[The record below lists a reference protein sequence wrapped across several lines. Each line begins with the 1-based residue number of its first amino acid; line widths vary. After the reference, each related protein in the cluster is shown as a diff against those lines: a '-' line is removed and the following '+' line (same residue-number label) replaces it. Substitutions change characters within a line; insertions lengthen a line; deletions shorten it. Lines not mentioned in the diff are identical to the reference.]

1 VKLQVA
7 LKLKTLY
14 MKNIEAE
21 KDELVLQNE
30 SGTYAIIPANKRE
43 EVKRLLSEGCYD
55 CIDRIVE
62 SLPKASDY
70 AEDGSLFPG
79 WDKVKTMLN
88 PYNWGVSDY
97 TDKYSDKD
105 AAFSA
110 ARKAGEKEYLYNGI
124 RYTTDYD
131 LSQEEIPNKGDRLVN
146 TALKMA
152 EKKVDITRPPLGRT
166 EFKREYR
173 DNTCVKGVCD
183 IYKSAGINSGIPD
196 DVYDNRT
203 FAQNYKDYGFEL
215 IDNKDLKPGD
225 VVQYYNDNIAEASDY
240 NLEHFPY
247 HLGVAV
253 GNDEY
258 VSDGSKFD
266 PMQKSSLYYYDDK
279 ERKDP
284 FLVYR
289 KTSKFFTDKELSEL
303 DPNKKNFNTLA
314 LQKELANRG
323 YDLSESIKKDG
334 SFDGIWGD
342 ETKSAL
348 LDYQSKNNKI
358 KAADGLVIDP
368 PTKDWRTYSKEFD
381 AIPYNLDKEI
391 NDRFINRSSK
401 SKLQDENKWIA
412 ETKENIKQRRINEK
426 IKYIADKLIEN
437 NPQGNMSRV
446 DYLEQ
451 FGDEAED
458 IIKTAYPKFSP
469 TLWQETARGL
479 ESLTEAN
486 LSSTINNI
494 ANNKNFTSSEKADML
509 LEYSDNPIM
518 AKAFDNLNSVK
529 ALDIA
534 GKLIQSIYKED
545 YSSADAL
552 QGKQNNAGIV
562 EEIVTDPLN
571 VLGLTAVKKALI
583 PTKGIVLKKGK
594 ELSRFKKKQN
604 IKEILNPAAIGTNIG
619 STVNDASS
627 VTENIKAADGLVV
640 EPPDLAGKL
649 LNTIGGIESNNQY
662 DIQYGG
668 KRNPDLLNMT
678 IDEVLQYQQGMK
690 TSSAV
695 GKYQFIN
702 KTLNDLVNQGYVTSD
717 TKFTPETQDMLA
729 TKLLERRGLNKYLRG
744 ELTSDE
750 FADNLSK
757 EWAALPY
764 NTNKSYYDKDGI
776 NKALISREDF
786 MTLFADELNTDIAKQ
801 EVMQEQ
807 PASKLPVISLQE
819 DDLSDYGIKND
830 VLQPITQD
838 TMQKLLNPTE
848 LVTEIAE
855 PEPSQLSIPD
865 EVKSGLMSMLIQM
878 KYISPGEKLTTDTL
892 KMFVFENLQNLGNFP
907 TDDQSLA
914 LITTELNK

>member
-1 VKLQVA
+1 
-7 LKLKTLY
+7 

-368 PTKDWRTYSKEFD
+368 P
-381 AIPYNLDKEI
+381 
-391 NDRFINRSSK
+391 
-401 SKLQDENKWIA
+401 
-412 ETKENIKQRRINEK
+412 
-426 IKYIADKLIEN
+426 ADI
-437 NPQGNMSRV
+437 
-446 DYLEQ
+446 
-451 FGDEAED
+451 D
-458 IIKTAYPKFSP
+458 I
-469 TLWQETARGL
+469 
-479 ESLTEAN
+479 
-486 LSSTINNI
+486 
-494 ANNKNFTSSEKADML
+494 
-509 LEYSDNPIM
+509 
-518 AKAFDNLNSVK
+518 
-529 ALDIA
+529 
-534 GKLIQSIYKED
+534 
-545 YSSADAL
+545 
-552 QGKQNNAGIV
+552 
-562 EEIVTDPLN
+562 
-571 VLGLTAVKKALI
+571 
-583 PTKGIVLKKGK
+583 
-594 ELSRFKKKQN
+594 
-604 IKEILNPAAIGTNIG
+604 
-619 STVNDASS
+619 
-627 VTENIKAADGLVV
+627 
-640 EPPDLAGKL
+640 KL
-649 LNTIGGIESNNQY
+649 LNTIGTIESNNQY
-662 DIQYGG
+662 DILFGG
-668 KRNPDLLNMT
+668 KRNPQLTDMSISELLDYQSNLINEQKKLKKT
-678 IDEVLQYQQGMK
+678 NPDQYVG
-690 TSSAV
+690 SAA
-695 GKYQFIN
+695 GRYQFIPN
-702 KTLNDLVNQGYVTSD
+702 TIKGLVDLGIISLD
-717 TKFTPETQDMLA
+717 DKFNSETQDKMA
-729 TKLLERRGLNKYLRG
+729 IQLLNESGLNRYKKG
-744 ELTSDE
+744 ELSADE

-757 EWAALPY
+757 KWAGLPY
-764 NTNKSYYDKDGI
+764 NNDKSYYDKDGV
-776 NKALISREDF
+776 NKALISRKDF
-786 MTLFADELNTDIAKQ
+786 MAVFADEINNDIAKQ
-801 EVMQEQ
+801 EAIQEEVIQ
-807 PASKLPVISLQE
+807 EAVQEESASKLPVISLQE

-855 PEPSQLSIPD
+855 PEPNQLSIPD

-892 KMFVFENLQNLGNFP
+892 KMFVYENLQNLGNFP